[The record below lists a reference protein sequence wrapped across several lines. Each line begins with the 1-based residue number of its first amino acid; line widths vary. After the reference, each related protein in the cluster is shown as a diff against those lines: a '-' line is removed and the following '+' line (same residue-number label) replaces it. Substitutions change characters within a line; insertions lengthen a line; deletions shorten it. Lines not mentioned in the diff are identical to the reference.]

1 MTSKTTLLLVLT
13 LMTPLLPAAEIHDTV
28 ESGET
33 TKVAALFKQDPK
45 LVHAKN
51 ADGDQPLHLAAR
63 RDDVA
68 MIELLLEAGADVNA
82 KGAKGWTPL
91 HYAGA
96 IDSKDACLALLE
108 KGANRDARNDA
119 SQKPE
124 QTARIFTRGVIKEY
138 NPQMAGADKLF
149 TAIEGGDAE
158 RVKALIAGNPK
169 LLRAQDGQGRTT
181 LVLAAETNKPE
192 LLKLLIEAGAEVN
205 TKGRHTALSKAA
217 EGGHL
222 EVVRLLLK
230 HGAEVNPSR
239 PDGPMDSMPLRA
251 AAFTVDAGPAGA
263 AFSAELDDIKM
274 GPDGSPDPTA
284 LRKKVAKLK
293 ADSPEALEG
302 TSSEIMAKLV
312 KPQPE
317 PVREAKRAILKLLLE
332 AGADPKKDDQAIIA
346 AATSSETEMVRLL
359 LARGANPNAEHKGM
373 STALGY
379 AVAIGAPFPL
389 IQMLLTAGA
398 DPLRVTNPKLTLGAS
413 ALSIAVGSKNKE
425 VIDVILAAL
434 KPADLSAVQHFE
446 VFRSLMPGD
455 PAYLRRAL
463 DAGFKINAKQ
473 TDGRTALMAA
483 ARVGSARSVRLLL
496 AAGADVSA
504 RDKNSL
510 TALNL
515 AATTDST
522 ETTRALL
529 EAGADVNAQDE
540 AGFTPL
546 ATAVERRR
554 KAQVSA
560 LLAHGAKL
568 EPAIK
573 TGQTPLLLAASY
585 GYADIVELLLK
596 AGAKATVVWSKDGS
610 NALHS
615 AAASGRSIKEEPG
628 FKKGEPGDY
637 AATVKLLLD
646 AGLPVD
652 RPEPRE
658 GFTALQA
665 AASSG
670 NVEVARL
677 LLAKGAEVNTPSQD
691 GRTPLHFAAG
701 GSSIELIALLLDHKA
716 NIDAVQSGHP
726 GKATPMMYALQNG
739 RVENL
744 KLLLKRGANLKATFH
759 GVGATALHVAA
770 QMGQVEMS
778 KVLLDAG
785 IKIDARDQ
793 YQMTPLISAVTAGQR
808 EIAELLIERGSDV
821 NASMVRNN
829 TALKTAMGKG
839 DSAMIL
845 LLKAHGAKE

>member
-13 LMTPLLPAAEIHDTV
+13 LMTPLLPGAGIHDTV

-68 MIELLLEAGADVNA
+68 MIELLLEAGADVND

-108 KGANRDARNDA
+108 KGANRAALNDA

-138 NPQMAGADKLF
+138 NPQLAGADKLF
-149 TAIEGGDAE
+149 TAIEAGDAE

-169 LLRAQDGQGRTT
+169 LLRAQDGQGKTP

-263 AFSAELDDIKM
+263 AFSAELDDVKM

-293 ADSPEALEG
+293 VDSPEALEG

-332 AGADPKKDDQAIIA
+332 AGADPKKDDQAIVA
-346 AATSSETEMVRLL
+346 AAMSRETEMVRLL

-379 AVAIGAPFPL
+379 AVAIGAPLPL

-398 DPLRVTNPKLTLGAS
+398 DPLRVTNPELLLGGS
-413 ALSIAVGSKNKE
+413 ALSLAVHFKSKE
-425 VIDVILAAL
+425 VMEVILAAL
-434 KPADLSAVQHFE
+434 KPANLSAAEHSE
-446 VFRSLMPGD
+446 VLSSLTRGG

-483 ARVGSARSVRLLL
+483 ARVGSAESVRLLL

-546 ATAVERRR
+546 ASAVERHRT
-554 KAQVSA
+554 AQVSA

-568 EPAIK
+568 ELAIK
-573 TGQTPLLLAASY
+573 TGQTALLLAAGY

-596 AGAKATVVWSKDGS
+596 AGAKATVVWAQDGS

-615 AAASGRSIKEEPG
+615 AAHSGRRIKLDPG
-628 FKKGEPGDY
+628 FEKGTPGDY

-652 RPEPRE
+652 SPEPQA
-658 GFTALQA
+658 GFTALHL

-670 NVEVARL
+670 NVEAARVL
-677 LLAKGAEVNTPSQD
+677 LGRGAKVNGVGKD
-691 GRTPLHFAAG
+691 GRTPLHLAAFEG
-701 GSSIELIALLLDHKA
+701 TSEMIAFLLDHGA
-716 NIDAVQSGHP
+716 AIDAVQASHP
-726 GKATPMMYALQNG
+726 SKSTPLAQAEEKNH
-739 RVENL
+739 VENV
-744 KLLLKRGANLKATFH
+744 KLLLKRGANVQAKVSDKRMSLLH
-759 GVGATALHVAA
+759 TAAWHNHLEIA
-770 QMGQVEMS
+770 
-778 KVLLDAG
+778 KILLAAG
-785 IKIDARDQ
+785 IKVDVRDADRG
-793 YQMTPLISAVTAGQR
+793 TPLVVAVALNSR
-808 EIAELLIERGSDV
+808 DVAKLLIEQGADV
-821 NASMVRNN
+821 NARFASGH
-829 TALKTAMGKG
+829 TILKVATFRGHTEIA
-839 DSAMIL
+839 A
-845 LLKAHGAKE
+845 LLKAHGAEE